1 MAAAFGN
8 LLKGWRTRRRFSQL
22 QLALEANVSS
32 RHLSFIETGRAQPSR
47 SMVLQLAQAM
57 DVPRS
62 ERNLLLQAAGFAGV
76 YSARA
81 LEADEMRPVREAL
94 TWTLARHDP
103 YPGLVLDRHWC
114 VLMANECATRLL
126 GPIGIGIG
134 DSILEA
140 FVADGPL
147 REALVNGPAI
157 ARHMIARLR
166 NESSHVGG
174 DAVLDAAQARL
185 RAAIDDEPEEAHANM
200 PAVIPVVLS
209 MDGRHWSFFS
219 TIAQFSSSE
228 DIVLADLKLELMFP
242 ADEATRAALLG

>member
-47 SMVLQLAQAM
+47 TMVLQLAQAM

-81 LEADEMRPVREAL
+81 LEADEMQPVREAL
-94 TWTLARHDP
+94 RWTLARHDP
-103 YPGLVLDRHWC
+103 YPGLVLDRHWR
-114 VLMANECATRLL
+114 VLMTNDCALRLL
-126 GPIGIGIG
+126 GPFGLGVG
-134 DSILEA
+134 ASVLDA
-140 FVADGPL
+140 FLDGGAL
-147 REALVNGPAI
+147 RKALVDAPTI

-166 NESSHVGG
+166 NESSHLGG
-174 DAVLDAAQARL
+174 DAVLDAAHAEL
-185 RAAIDDEPEEAHANM
+185 RAALKDEPEEAHAKM
-200 PAVIPVVLS
+200 PAVIPVVIS
-209 MDGRHWSFFS
+209 MDGMQWSFFS

-242 ADEATRAALLG
+242 ADEATRTALLG

>member
-47 SMVLQLAQAM
+47 AMVLQLAQAM

-81 LEADEMRPVREAL
+81 IEADEMQPVREAL

-103 YPGLVLDRHWC
+103 YPALVLDRHWR
-114 VLMANECATRLL
+114 VLMTNDCAMRLL
-126 GPIGIGIG
+126 GPFGLGVG
-134 DSILEA
+134 ASILDA
-140 FVADGPL
+140 FLDGGAL
-147 REALVNGPAI
+147 RKALINAPAI

-166 NESSHVGG
+166 NESSHLGG
-174 DAVLDAAQARL
+174 DAVLDAAQAEL
-185 RAAIDDEPEEAHANM
+185 RSALDDESEHAHANL
-200 PAVIPVVLS
+200 PAVIPVILAANG
-209 MDGRHWSFFS
+209 MHWSFFS
-219 TIAQFSSSE
+219 TIAQFSSTE
-228 DIVLADLKLELMFP
+228 DIVVADLKLELMFP
-242 ADEATRAALLG
+242 ADEATRAVLLD